1 MNPNS
6 EPSSNDKIPSFFLD
20 DDKTGKN
27 NLDFQN
33 IDDETDTNETLSNTH
48 TTKAPRITSGIH
60 WPSLVIGAGIAV
72 ACIFCG
78 VLMVN
83 MINSETT
90 PVLDETPQKQT
101 EIAKKQS
108 LSIFTDNASPI
119 LGNPNAPITMVEFGD
134 YQCTFC
140 YKFHDDTM
148 EKIYEKYVK
157 NGDVNFI
164 YKDFPL
170 NGEAS
175 ILASEASYC
184 AQQQG
189 QFWEYHNLIYD
200 NWAGENTGWITNK
213 VLAGFAKDLGLNLE
227 KFNLCM
233 DNSIFQDL
241 IPSLLQIPPTLCL
254 LSIRYSLLPNYHR
267 SNYDTPKT
275 DLAVVRNMMLQMPR
289 LMLLRLM
296 ESLCR

>member
-1 MNPNS
+1 
-6 EPSSNDKIPSFFLD
+6 
-20 DDKTGKN
+20 
-27 NLDFQN
+27 
-33 IDDETDTNETLSNTH
+33 
-48 TTKAPRITSGIH
+48 
-60 WPSLVIGAGIAV
+60 
-72 ACIFCG
+72 
-78 VLMVN
+78 
-83 MINSETT
+83 
-90 PVLDETPQKQT
+90 
-101 EIAKKQS
+101 
-108 LSIFTDNASPI
+108 
-119 LGNPNAPITMVEFGD
+119 
-134 YQCTFC
+134 
-140 YKFHDDTM
+140 M

-233 DNSIFQDL
+233 DNSIFRQKVLDNERFGVKINIDATPSFL
-241 IPSLLQIPPTLCL
+241 ILGGNEVYRIIGAQSFEKFEEVFQELG
-254 LSIRYSLLPNYHR
+254 Y
-267 SNYDTPKT
+267 PKK
-275 DLAVVRNMMLQMPR
+275 
-289 LMLLRLM
+289 
-296 ESLCR
+296 